1 MACANCEKAAADG
14 VRPAGSMNPYA
25 VGAGALALMA
35 TAAMTPTTTQAATM
49 TVARQGE
56 PVGQSS
62 GVSLVACR
70 DAAGRPGLAVPGG
83 ACVACDCAGV
93 SPTTMGG
100 CTGPGQWNAGI
111 IRANLSAQDVDR
123 ITSAFKSETV
133 IRTGASGDVQAV
145 SDADGNAVAGWFSV
159 RLGSLGVSHTL
170 EVTEVSALLA
180 DGVTAA
186 AVTNIGLQAE
196 RYAEENG
203 IGYQVWDNPVFADP
217 EDLDITPER
226 CACDKLGVCIV
237 DEGRERILFQSA
249 TFVIGAAATVTLK
262 VKRKDWATRCA
273 PCLASTDPRP
283 QVGGRIVITSAA
295 PATRSTP
302 GAIPMFPV

>member
-1 MACANCEKAAADG
+1 MTCANCSKEADG
-14 VRPAGSMNPYA
+14 IRPAGSMNPYA
-25 VGAGALALMA
+25 VGAGALALL
-35 TAAMTPTTTQAATM
+35 AAASMPTQAQAQAMTTTQAGA
-49 TVARQGE
+49 
-56 PVGQSS
+56 PVGQSA

-93 SPTTMGG
+93 SQTGTGG

-111 IRANLSAQDVDR
+111 IRANLSAQDVER
-123 ITSAFKSETV
+123 IMSAFQSETV
-133 IRTGASGDVQAV
+133 TRTGASGDVQAV
-145 SDADGNAVAGWFSV
+145 NDADGNAVAGWFSV

-186 AVTNIGLQAE
+186 AVTNLGLQAE

-203 IGYQVWDNPVFADP
+203 VGYQVWDNPKFADP
-217 EDLDITPER
+217 EDLDITPEK
-226 CACDKLGVCIV
+226 CACEKLGVCIV
-237 DEGRERILFQSA
+237 DEGRERVLFQSA
-249 TFVIGAAATVTLK
+249 TFVIGAAAAVTMKL
-262 VKRKDWATRCA
+262 KRKDWATRCSA
-273 PCLASTDPRP
+273 CLAPGDARP